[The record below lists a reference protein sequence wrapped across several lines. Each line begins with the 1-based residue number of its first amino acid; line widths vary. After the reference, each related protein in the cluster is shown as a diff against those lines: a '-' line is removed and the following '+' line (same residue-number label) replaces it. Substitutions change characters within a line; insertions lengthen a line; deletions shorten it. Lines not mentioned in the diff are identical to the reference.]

1 MLLEISPEVHRIPI
15 KPKDS
20 AMLSKENVVE
30 PHNMLALYLG
40 SVMKNPVFKIELL
53 SQRVILPETLISV
66 VPVVISAI
74 SCDSNWL
81 EQSLLLLNTT
91 DSFLKH

>member
-30 PHNMLALYLG
+30 PHNMLTLYLG

-53 SQRVILPETLISV
+53 SQHVILPEALISV
-66 VPVVISAI
+66 VPQIVSAI
-74 SCDSNWL
+74 KGDSDWL
-81 EQSLLLLNTT
+81 EQSLLPLITT
-91 DSFLKH
+91 DSFL